1 MPFAPSPM
9 PTSVL
14 VSAIASAILLPPINS
29 LLLCLFGFVLRRRHP
44 RLSKWLTVLG
54 VAILLVLSTRAGA
67 LLLVRPLENSY
78 PPLAA
83 VGPAQAIVIL
93 GAGRLPSAT
102 EYGNTDQP
110 SLIGLKRLEY
120 GAYLHRQTGLPVL
133 ITGGSPDGSAESE
146 AALMAR
152 ALKRDFG
159 IEARWQEP
167 ASNTTMDNAILSAKM
182 LHRDGIDHILLVT
195 DAIHM
200 PRAMD
205 AFGATSLSATA
216 APTLFAARGQTRFT
230 SFLPGAASLMLST
243 YAMREWIG
251 RLWYLVRR

>member
-1 MPFAPSPM
+1 MPA
-9 PTSVL
+9 SVL
-14 VSAIASAILLPPINS
+14 VSLIASVILLPPINS
-29 LLLCLFGFVLRRRHP
+29 LLLCLLGFALRRRYP
-44 RLSKWLTVLG
+44 RLGRTLSVLG
-54 VAILLVLSTRAGA
+54 VMLLLVLSTRAGA

-93 GAGRLPSAT
+93 GAGRLAAAT
-102 EYGNTDQP
+102 EYADTDQP

-167 ASNTTMDNAILSAKM
+167 RSNTTRDNATLSAQM
-182 LHRDGIDHILLVT
+182 LRADGIVHILLVT

-200 PRAMD
+200 PRAMG
-205 AFGATSLSATA
+205 AFAGTGMQATA
-216 APTLFAARGQTRFT
+216 APTLFTSRGVTRFT
-230 SFLPGAASLMLST
+230 DFLPGASPLMLST

>member
-1 MPFAPSPM
+1 MPA
-9 PTSVL
+9 TVL
-14 VSAIASAILLPPINS
+14 VSLIASVILLPPINS
-29 LLLCLFGFVLRRRHP
+29 LLLCLLGYLLRRRHP
-44 RLSKWLTVLG
+44 RLGKWLTVLG
-54 VAILLVLSTRAGA
+54 VAMLVVLSTRAGA
-67 LLLVRPLENSY
+67 LLLVRPLENTY

-83 VGPAQAIVIL
+83 VGQARAIVIL
-93 GAGRLPSAT
+93 GAGRLAAAA
-102 EYGNTDQP
+102 EYADTDQP

-167 ASNTTMDNAILSAKM
+167 RANTTNDNATLSAAM
-182 LHRDGIDHILLVT
+182 LRADRIGHILLVT

-200 PRAMD
+200 PRSMG
-205 AFGATSLSATA
+205 AFASAGMQATA
-216 APTLFAARGQTRFT
+216 APTLFTSRGPTRF
-230 SFLPGAASLMLST
+230 SDFLPSPSALMLST

-251 RLWYLVRR
+251 RLWYLVRH